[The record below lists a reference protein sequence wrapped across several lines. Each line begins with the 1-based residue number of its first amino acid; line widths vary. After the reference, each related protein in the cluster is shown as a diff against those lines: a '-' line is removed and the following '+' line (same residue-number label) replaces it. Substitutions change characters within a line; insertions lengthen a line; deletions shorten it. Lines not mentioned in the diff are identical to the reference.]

1 MGWGKGL
8 RQGQYYVG
16 RQKGPLVREKSW
28 RKLGSQQRK
37 EELIEGTQYLPQYY
51 FWLNFLT
58 EQLVGKKM
66 SFFIL

>member
-1 MGWGKGL
+1 M
-8 RQGQYYVG
+8 RQDQYYVG
-16 RQKGPLVREKSW
+16 RQTGPLVREKSW

-37 EELIEGTQYLPQYY
+37 EVKEGLIEGTQYLPQYY